1 MQTNTPE
8 IAELHRYYCELY
20 GTDSREFPL
29 TMSRIWAWDA
39 WLGQGHTKED
49 LELVMNRI
57 KAGVEKKTRF
67 PGALR
72 FHNLIE
78 NHASFS
84 EELSE
89 AKAFQRNRPPPQT
102 VKDRY
107 VTKPLG
113 TAKPVAQVI
122 AQSKDISELVRKAHE
137 ACEKGGVA

>member
-20 GTDSREFPL
+20 GTNSREFPL

-39 WLGQGHTKED
+39 WMGQGHTKEE

-57 KAGVEKKTRF
+57 KAGVQNKTRF

-78 NHASFS
+78 NHANFS

-89 AKAFQRNRPPPQT
+89 AKAFQRNRPPPPSI
-102 VKDRY
+102 KDRY
-107 VTKPLG
+107 VTKPVD
-113 TAKPVAQVI
+113 TAKPVGQVM
-122 AQSKDISELVRKAHE
+122 AGSQDISELVRKAHE
-137 ACEKGGVA
+137 AVEKGDAA